1 MAISKLFGW
10 VSFAAA
16 IAGMAWIA
24 FSVTWW
30 TLEDPRFDPLME
42 AVKLFFGGPLWCIFF
57 LAVSFFI
64 ASKVFKWVED

>member
-16 IAGMAWIA
+16 ISGIAWIA
-24 FSVTWW
+24 FSVTRW
-30 TLEDPRFDPLME
+30 TVEDPRFDPLME
-42 AVKLFFGGPLWCIFF
+42 ALKLFFGPLWWILF

-64 ASKVFKWVED
+64 ASKAFKWAED